1 MASQYP
7 SGMPAR
13 SAAATY
19 PKRMSQFPVA
29 GFPSRLIP
37 AASWPVGLRGW
48 TVTVFAALFGFALPV
63 FLIAGNVEYVT
74 GSDWLY
80 SYNWW
85 RNGIDDTTGIT
96 VQELNRGAD
105 QIKDYFQ
112 NNEELLD
119 LRVNLRGEEVSL
131 YSEREVRHMVDV
143 KGLMKGVSNTVLITG
158 LTALVIAIAG
168 LIYMRAQFWGYLQ
181 RTLRWSALGS
191 GLIVGVLGI
200 AILIDFDFVFTQFHF
215 ISFANDLWQLNPYT
229 DYLLIMFPQQF
240 FFEATL
246 MIAVMAVAQ
255 FAALYFAVSLI
266 RGRLSRPRV
275 PVPPG

>member
-1 MASQYP
+1 M
-7 SGMPAR
+7 
-13 SAAATY
+13 
-19 PKRMSQFPVA
+19 
-29 GFPSRLIP
+29 P

-48 TVTVFAALFGFALPV
+48 TVTALAALFGIALPV

-96 VQELNRGAD
+96 VGELNRGAD
-105 QIKDYFQ
+105 QIKDYFE
-112 NNEELLD
+112 NDEEFLD
-119 LRVNLRGEEVSL
+119 LRVNLRDQEVSL

-266 RGRLSRPRV
+266 RDRLSRPRV